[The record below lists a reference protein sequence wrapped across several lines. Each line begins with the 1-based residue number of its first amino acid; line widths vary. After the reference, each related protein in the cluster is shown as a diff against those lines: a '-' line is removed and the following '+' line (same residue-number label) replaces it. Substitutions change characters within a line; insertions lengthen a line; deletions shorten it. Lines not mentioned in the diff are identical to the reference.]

1 MSYTTDLEYMNATAA
16 IDELDNIG
24 ADTTPAHEPLERWNR
39 VRDTARNARTPDS
52 AELWEAVASGDQKAV
67 TKAATAY
74 MAARAILD
82 AAQDSPRRED
92 QYRVATTSTVKA
104 LIRDNLDNARAL
116 YNEAAQDY
124 TEAFR
129 AAGNRPDPSQ
139 LIVTDGGAEIW
150 ADLIRAAK
158 DMTKAANI
166 IKRAAEFG
174 HKANDQGTGL
184 GAQVPFATKLPD
196 IQAVTRAKD
205 TEWVTGQEHA
215 PHREWAHFLIAGG
228 ELYAGTI
235 PEQEAEVERLI
246 DLANSRRKLKSI
258 GSMISDEDKALQRAM
273 KTARKAGRA

>member
-16 IDELDNIG
+16 INELDNIG
-24 ADTTPAHEPLERWNR
+24 ADTTPAHEPLERWERGRNA
-39 VRDTARNARTPDS
+39 ARNARTPDPT
-52 AELWEAVASGDQKAV
+52 ELWEAVANGDQKAV

-82 AAQDSPRRED
+82 AAKDDTRRED
-92 QYRVATTSTVKA
+92 RYRVDTTSTVKT
-104 LIRDNLDNARAL
+104 LIRDNLDNARTL

-166 IKRAAEFG
+166 IKRGEQFG
-174 HKANDQGTGL
+174 FKANDQGTGL
-184 GAQVPFATKLPD
+184 GAQVPYATNLPD

-205 TEWVTGQEHA
+205 TEWVQGKEHA
-215 PHREWAHFLIAGG
+215 PHRDYAHYLIAGG

-235 PEQEAEVERLI
+235 PEQEAEVQRLI
-246 DLANSRRKLKSI
+246 DQAQDGRKQASVPDLMAKEEKRALARATKRALKN
-258 GSMISDEDKALQRAM
+258 Q
-273 KTARKAGRA
+273 